1 MNAPLPP
8 QSDEPTPVPPPEITA
23 PGLVTPSL
31 MAMTLGFTTMT
42 MQGVGGVLVFARR
55 YIVERARWMTAHE
68 FDEAFAFSQLLPG
81 PNIVNFAV
89 MYGQRHYGVVGAVMA
104 FMGIL
109 VPPVALV
116 MVIAAAFAQFGD
128 VELLRRILNGTAVTA
143 AGLLLSVVLKM
154 SAPLAKQRS
163 IRAGIIVAGIFVA
176 IVVFRVPLPV
186 VLLVALPASVGMAW
200 FARRKA
206 DAS

>member
-1 MNAPLPP
+1 MDVQLPP
-8 QSDEPTPVPPPEITA
+8 EPTEAAPVPPPETTA

-31 MAMTLGFTTMT
+31 WEMTLGFTIMT

-55 YIVERARWMTAHE
+55 YIVERARWMTAQE

-89 MYGQRHYGVVGAVMA
+89 MYGQRHYGVTGAVCA

-109 VPPVALV
+109 APPVALV
-116 MVIAAAFAQFGD
+116 MVIAAVFAQIGD
-128 VELLRRILNGTAVTA
+128 VEILRRILNGTAVAA
-143 AGLLLSVVLKM
+143 AGLLFSVVLKM

-163 IRAGIIVAGIFVA
+163 IRAGLIVTGIFVA
-176 IVVFRVPLPV
+176 IVVFRVPLPI
-186 VLLVALPASVGMAW
+186 VLLVALPASLGLAW
-200 FARRKA
+200 FGKRKA
-206 DAS
+206 ASP

>member
-8 QSDEPTPVPPPEITA
+8 ESDEPTPVPPPEITA

-55 YIVERARWMTAHE
+55 YIVERARWMTAQE

-89 MYGQRHYGVVGAVMA
+89 MYGQRA
-104 FMGIL
+104 
-109 VPPVALV
+109 
-116 MVIAAAFAQFGD
+116 
-128 VELLRRILNGTAVTA
+128 LRRRRRRLRVYGHPRA
-143 AGLLLSVVLKM
+143 AG
-154 SAPLAKQRS
+154 
-163 IRAGIIVAGIFVA
+163 RAGHGHRCGLRAV
-176 IVVFRVPLPV
+176 R
-186 VLLVALPASVGMAW
+186 
-200 FARRKA
+200 
-206 DAS
+206 